1 MPRVKLFDKDEVLE
15 KAMILFWEKGYH
27 ATSIQNLVN
36 NLGINRGSL
45 YDTFGGK
52 KNLFEQSLSLYCS
65 NNIKVTLDLLQ
76 KEKSVKIWLK
86 KLFQIF
92 VDNAVD
98 NKKGCFVVNTT
109 TEISCKDEVI
119 NTALLTNQSNFEKM
133 FYDYLLEAQNSGE
146 ISKDKDINT
155 LSFMIYTLFSGIQVV
170 ARLEKDNKRLE
181 NLSNLLLSLLD

>member
-1 MPRVKLFDKDEVLE
+1 M
-15 KAMILFWEKGYH
+15 MILFWEKGYH

-76 KEKSVKIWLK
+76 KEKSVKIGLK